1 MMSRCRESRA
11 GRSGLA
17 QPAFTTRTD
26 FVVDVAQVPV
36 IPGRGHGNVI
46 EELIFEPDFLH

>member
-1 MMSRCRESRA
+1 MMSRCREARGSRTT
-11 GRSGLA
+11 LA

-26 FVVDVAQVPV
+26 FAVDVAQVPV

-46 EELIFEPDFLH
+46 EELIFGPDFLH